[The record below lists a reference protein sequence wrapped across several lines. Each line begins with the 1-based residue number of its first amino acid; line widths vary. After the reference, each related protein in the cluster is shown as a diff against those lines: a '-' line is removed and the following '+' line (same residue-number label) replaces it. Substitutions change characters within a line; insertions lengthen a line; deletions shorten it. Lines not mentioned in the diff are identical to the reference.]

1 VRSVFD
7 TSLFCVTVRPQAVRI
22 DPVITASLIEEVRPR
37 HRSTLRCDA
46 LIAAANAAMRDM

>member
-1 VRSVFD
+1 
-7 TSLFCVTVRPQAVRI
+7 LFCVTVRPQAVRI